1 LPTNWNQVSALA
13 QGSGGAYGSLSVNIQ
28 SIAGSNAVLSPR
40 QLAALAPA
48 GQQQILA
55 QRQWSATRLAI
66 SQSALATASSR
77 FSALQTLINAMSSAT
92 DQKGILDLQARIN
105 AELGMLENEQSEAAG
120 AVAGVR
126 CARGRTAPA
135 AARTGDRRSR
145 QFRGPLPAGSIGG
158 SRGRRQHR
166 CIMGFFATFWSWLN
180 TQLGAYIG
188 DNTARL
194 AGVLEPAI
202 VSLAT
207 IYVMGWGYLHLTGKL
222 EEPVVAGLKR
232 LIVLAVVLGVSLRL
246 WLYNA

>member
-1 LPTNWNQVSALA
+1 MRCCRRSNSRRSRRRVNSKSLP
-13 QGSGGAYGSLSVNIQ
+13 
-28 SIAGSNAVLSPR
+28 
-40 QLAALAPA
+40 
-48 GQQQILA
+48 

-66 SQSALATASSR
+66 SQSALATASGR

-105 AELGMLENEQSEAAG
+105 AELAMLQNEQTKLQALSQAFDAQEA
-120 AVAGVR
+120 VLR
-126 CARGRTAPA
+126 A

-145 QFRGPLPAGSIGG
+145 QFRKPLPAGSIA

-180 TQLGAYIG
+180 AQLGAYIG

-232 LIVLAVVLGVSLRL
+232 MIVLAVVLGVSLRL
-246 WLYNA
+246 WLYNTH

>member
-1 LPTNWNQVSALA
+1 MFSRRIQLRSIFACLGLAVAPAVQAQWAVVDIPATVQLIQEVLTARQQLVTLKSQLQQAQQALQSMSGSRGMQQLLGTVNRNYLPTNWNQVSALA

-105 AELGMLENEQSEAAG
+105 AELGMLENEQAKLQALSQAFDAHEAVLRQQQREQAIAAQGSFAG
-120 AVAGVR
+120 R
-126 CARGRTAPA
+126 F
-135 AARTGDRRSR
+135 
-145 QFRGPLPAGSIGG
+145 Q
-158 SRGRRQHR
+158 
-166 CIMGFFATFWSWLN
+166 
-180 TQLGAYIG
+180 
-188 DNTARL
+188 
-194 AGVLEPAI
+194 
-202 VSLAT
+202 
-207 IYVMGWGYLHLTGKL
+207 
-222 EEPVVAGLKR
+222 PVP
-232 LIVLAVVLGVSLRL
+232 
-246 WLYNA
+246 